1 MVYRV
6 EYHATLKLQS
16 QERVDSVTF
25 SSRWTAVTPRRL
37 LFFKNDLG
45 VANHKDRKNILKL
58 IFSIHKYKIF
68 QYLDFKLFIALLK
81 KGITYNNT
89 VLNIK
94 FEFHMSRLVKKCVIL
109 GNLRVTWRPMTITST
124 V

>member
-68 QYLDFKLFIALLK
+68 QYLDFKLFIALLNENVVSQHCNVE
-81 KGITYNNT
+81 NNVFDFLEGSLA
-89 VLNIK
+89 VLK
-94 FEFHMSRLVKKCVIL
+94 
-109 GNLRVTWRPMTITST
+109 
-124 V
+124 